1 MSINYSK
8 RSVDKIPLNIKYL
21 AVPHYSP
28 ENCHVVLS
36 AKKKLK
42 EKKEKKKREREKKK
56 EKRSSSFC
64 QR

>member
-28 ENCHVVLS
+28 ENCHFVLS
-36 AKKKLK
+36 AKQKQKT
-42 EKKEKKKREREKKK
+42 EKNKKK
-56 EKRSSSFC
+56 EAAVFC

>member
-28 ENCHVVLS
+28 ENCYFVLS
-36 AKKKLK
+36 AKKR
-42 EKKEKKKREREKKK
+42 EKKKR
-56 EKRSSSFC
+56 SSRF
-64 QR
+64 